1 VRARLHPD
9 RFTITEGTV
18 QVRTRHTP
26 AFGVARLKLAPGEAV
41 QADYASMIATSYGVV
56 VDVRGRGGS
65 RSKSFR
71 AVFTAPAEGGWVDV
85 APALPGDVY
94 TLELDGVNGWCVTR
108 GCWLAAPATVRTD
121 PQWQGF
127 RNMFGAET
135 GFVEHVSGVGALVL
149 SACGT
154 LDVVTLDQGE
164 LITVDP
170 AYLLAYSELTQSRLR
185 AVSQSMPQS
194 VRTGEGLLLDFAGPG
209 QLLIQTR
216 NARAM
221 GALLGASGNGR

>member
-1 VRARLHPD
+1 M
-9 RFTITEGTV
+9 

-26 AFGVARLKLAPGEAV
+26 AFGVARLLLAPGEAV
-41 QADYASMIATSYGVV
+41 QADYASMLATSYGVL
-56 VDVRGRGGS
+56 VDVRSRGGS
-65 RSKSFR
+65 RGRAAR

-94 TLELDGVNGWCVTR
+94 TLELDGVAGWCVAR
-108 GCWLAAPATVRTD
+108 GCWLAAPSTVRTD
-121 PQWQGF
+121 PQWTGF
-127 RNMFGAET
+127 RTLFGAEQ
-135 GFVEHVSGVGALVL
+135 GFVEHVSGLGTLVLAACGALD
-149 SACGT
+149 T
-154 LDVVTLDQGE
+154 VTLEQGE

-170 AYLLAYSELTQSRLR
+170 AYLLAYSEHTQSRLR
-185 AVSQSMPQS
+185 AVNQSVPQS

-221 GALLGASGNGR
+221 AALLAAPGNGR

>member
-1 VRARLHPD
+1 
-9 RFTITEGTV
+9 V

-26 AFGVARLKLAPGEAV
+26 AFSVARLLLAPGEAV
-41 QADYASMIATSYGVV
+41 QADYSSMLATSYGVI
-56 VDVRGRGGS
+56 VDVRPRGGS
-65 RSKSFR
+65 RSKSAQ

-94 TLELDGVNGWCVTR
+94 TIELDGMSGWCVSR

-121 PQWQGF
+121 PTWAGF
-127 RNMFGAET
+127 RNLFGAEH
-135 GFVEHVSGVGALVL
+135 GFVEHVSGVGILAIA
-149 SACGT
+149 ACGA
-154 LDVVTLDQGE
+154 LDVVTLNQGE

-170 AYLLAYSELTQSRLR
+170 AYLLAYTEHTQARLR
-185 AVSQSMPQS
+185 AVSQQVHQS

-216 NARAM
+216 NARTMA
-221 GALLGASGNGR
+221 ALLSSSGHTR

>member
-1 VRARLHPD
+1 
-9 RFTITEGTV
+9 V

-26 AFGVARLKLAPGEAV
+26 AFAVARLLLAPGEAV
-41 QADYASMIATSYGVV
+41 QADYASMLATSYGVM
-56 VDVRGRGGS
+56 VDVRPRGGS
-65 RSKSFR
+65 RSRAAR

-108 GCWLAAPATVRTD
+108 GCWLAAPSTVRTD
-121 PQWQGF
+121 AQWAGF
-127 RNMFGAET
+127 RNLFGAEA
-135 GFVEHVSGVGALVL
+135 GFVEHVAGVGALVL
-149 SACGT
+149 AACGSV
-154 LDVVTLDQGE
+154 DVVALGQGE

-170 AYLLAYSELTQSRLR
+170 SYLLAYSEHTQARLR
-185 AVSQSMPQS
+185 AVSQSVHQS

-221 GALLGASGNGR
+221 AALLASSGNSR

>member
-1 VRARLHPD
+1 M
-9 RFTITEGTV
+9 

-26 AFGVARLKLAPGEAV
+26 AFGVARLLLAPGEAV

-56 VDVRGRGGS
+56 VDVRARGGS
-65 RSKSFR
+65 RNRSAR

-94 TLELDGVNGWCVTR
+94 TLELDGVNGWCVSR

-121 PQWQGF
+121 PQWSGF
-127 RNMFGAET
+127 RNLFGAET

-154 LDVVTLDQGE
+154 LDVVSLEQGE

-221 GALLGASGNGR
+221 NAALGASGNGR

>member
-1 VRARLHPD
+1 
-9 RFTITEGTV
+9 V

-26 AFGVARLKLAPGEAV
+26 AFAVARVLMAPGEAV

-56 VDVRGRGGS
+56 VDARARSGARGRS
-65 RSKSFR
+65 VR

-94 TLELDGVNGWCVTR
+94 TLELDGMSGWCVSR

-127 RNMFGAET
+127 RNLFGAET

-149 SACGT
+149 ATCGS
-154 LDVVTLDQGE
+154 LDVVTLEPGE

-170 AYLLAYSELTQSRLR
+170 AYLLAYSEQTQSRLR

-221 GALLGASGNGR
+221 AALLAASGNGR

>member
-1 VRARLHPD
+1 M
-9 RFTITEGTV
+9 

-26 AFGVARLKLAPGEAV
+26 AFSVARLLLAPGEAV
-41 QADYASMIATSYGVV
+41 QADYASMLATSYGVV
-56 VDVRGRGGS
+56 VEVRPRSGS
-65 RSKSFR
+65 RSKSPQ

-94 TLELDGVNGWCVTR
+94 TIELDGVNGWCVSR
-108 GCWLAAPATVRTD
+108 GSWLAAPATVRTD
-121 PQWQGF
+121 PAWAGF
-127 RNMFGAET
+127 RNLFGVEH
-135 GFVEHVSGVGALVL
+135 GFVEHVSGAGALVI
-149 SACGT
+149 SACGS
-154 LDVVTLDQGE
+154 LDVVVLGQGE

-170 AYLLAYSELTQSRLR
+170 AYLLAYSETIQARLR
-185 AVSQSMPQS
+185 AVSQQVHQS

-221 GALLGASGNGR
+221 AALLAAPGTNR

>member
-1 VRARLHPD
+1 M
-9 RFTITEGTV
+9 

-26 AFGVARLKLAPGEAV
+26 AFGVARLLLAPGEAV

-65 RSKSFR
+65 RSRSAR

-94 TLELDGVNGWCVTR
+94 TLELDGVNGWCVSR
-108 GCWLAAPATVRTD
+108 GCWLAAPSTVRTD

-127 RNMFGAET
+127 RNLFGAET

-185 AVSQSMPQS
+185 AVSQSMPQA

-216 NARAM
+216 NPRAM
-221 GALLGASGNGR
+221 GAVLGAPGNGR

>member
-1 VRARLHPD
+1 M
-9 RFTITEGTV
+9 

-26 AFGVARLKLAPGEAV
+26 AFGVARLLMAPGEAV
-41 QADYASMIATSYGVV
+41 QADYASMLATSYGVV
-56 VDVRGRGGS
+56 VDARPRSGS
-65 RSKSFR
+65 RGKVVR

-94 TLELDGVNGWCVTR
+94 TLELDGISGWCVTK
-108 GCWLAAPATVRTD
+108 GCWLAAPATIRTD
-121 PQWQGF
+121 PQWHGF
-127 RNMFGAET
+127 RNLFGAEA
-135 GFVEHVSGVGALVL
+135 GFVEHVSGLGALVL
-149 SACGT
+149 AACGS
-154 LDVVTLDQGE
+154 LDVVTLEQGE

-170 AYLLAYSELTQSRLR
+170 GYLLAYSEHTPARLR

-216 NARAM
+216 DARAM
-221 GALLGASGNGR
+221 ASMLAGSGNGR

>member
-1 VRARLHPD
+1 M
-9 RFTITEGTV
+9 

-26 AFGVARLKLAPGEAV
+26 AFGVARLLLAPGEAV
-41 QADYASMIATSYGVV
+41 QADYASMVATSYGVL
-56 VDVRGRGGS
+56 VDVRSRGGLRG
-65 RSKSFR
+65 RSAR

-94 TLELDGVNGWCVTR
+94 TLELDGVTGWCVAR
-108 GCWLAAPATVRTD
+108 GCWLAAPATVRAE
-121 PQWQGF
+121 PQWPGF
-127 RNMFGAET
+127 RNLFGAET
-135 GFVEHVSGVGALVL
+135 GFVDHVSGVGSVVL
-149 SACGT
+149 AACGA
-154 LDVVTLDQGE
+154 LDTVTLDKGE

-170 AYLLAYSELTQSRLR
+170 AYLLAYSEHTQSRLR
-185 AVSQSMPQS
+185 AVNQSVPQS

-221 GALLGASGNGR
+221 ANLLGGSGNGR

>member
-1 VRARLHPD
+1 M
-9 RFTITEGTV
+9 

-26 AFGVARLKLAPGEAV
+26 AFAVARLLMAPGEAV
-41 QADYASMIATSYGVV
+41 QADFASMIATSYGVV
-56 VDVRGRGGS
+56 VDARARGGA
-65 RSKSFR
+65 RGKSVR

-94 TLELDGVNGWCVTR
+94 LLELDGMSGWCVTR

-121 PQWQGF
+121 PQWAGF
-127 RNMFGAET
+127 RTLFGAET

-149 SACGT
+149 AACGS
-154 LDVVTLDQGE
+154 LDVVTLEPGE

-170 AYLLAYSELTQSRLR
+170 SYLLAYSEQTQSRLR

-221 GALLGASGNGR
+221 AALLAASGNGR

>member
-1 VRARLHPD
+1 M
-9 RFTITEGTV
+9 

-26 AFGVARLKLAPGEAV
+26 AFGVARLLLAPGEAV
-41 QADYASMIATSYGVV
+41 QADYAAMLATSYGVV
-56 VDVRGRGGS
+56 VDAKPRTGSRGRS
-65 RSKSFR
+65 VR

-94 TLELDGVNGWCVTR
+94 TLELDGMSGWCVTR
-108 GCWLAAPATVRTD
+108 GCWLAAPSTVRTD
-121 PQWQGF
+121 PQWAGF
-127 RNMFGAET
+127 RNLFGAET
-135 GFVEHVSGVGALVL
+135 GFVEHVSGAGALVL
-149 SACGT
+149 AACGS

-170 AYLLAYSELTQSRLR
+170 AYLLDYSELTQSRLR
-185 AVSQSMPQS
+185 AVSQSVPQS

-216 NARAM
+216 DPRAM
-221 GALLGASGNGR
+221 AALLAASGNGR

>member
-1 VRARLHPD
+1 M
-9 RFTITEGTV
+9 

-26 AFGVARLKLAPGEAV
+26 AFGVARLLLAPGEAV

-56 VDVRGRGGS
+56 VELRGRGGS
-65 RSKSFR
+65 RSKSVR

-170 AYLLAYSELTQSRLR
+170 AYLLAYSEMTQSRLR

>member
-1 VRARLHPD
+1 M
-9 RFTITEGTV
+9 

-26 AFGVARLKLAPGEAV
+26 AFGVARLLLAPGEAV

-56 VDVRGRGGS
+56 VDVKSRGGS
-65 RSKSFR
+65 RGRSVR

-85 APALPGDVY
+85 APSLPGDVY
-94 TLELDGVNGWCVTR
+94 TLELDGVNGWCVSR

-121 PQWQGF
+121 PAWAGF
-127 RNMFGAET
+127 RNLFGAEP
-135 GFVEHVSGVGALVL
+135 GFVEHVSGVGGLVL

-154 LDVVTLDQGE
+154 LDVVTLEQGE

-170 AYLLAYSELTQSRLR
+170 AYLLAYSEQTQSRLR

-194 VRTGEGLLLDFAGPG
+194 VRSGEGLLLDFAGPG

-221 GALLGASGNGR
+221 AERLGASGNGR